1 MYTNTVPLRALV
13 GFEDVVN
20 ATLFLLS
27 DQSKMITGAVLP
39 VDGGFKEVIV
49 M

>member
-1 MYTNTVPLRALV
+1 MDV
-13 GFEDVVN
+13 EDIVN

-27 DQSKMITGAVLP
+27 DQSKMITGTILP
-39 VDGGFKEVIV
+39 VDGGFKEDLV